1 MLRKISFSGTNSRK
15 GVSEMR
21 HQVFNR
27 IWSMVTLE
35 LSSPPLK
42 RMSSF
47 TAARIDNHSS
57 CPQIAQADSN
67 PQDSSFTT
75 SQIESVNAVVDDVV
89 GFSMKRKQP
98 YVSW

>member
-1 MLRKISFSGTNSRK
+1 MLRKISFSGTKSRK
-15 GVSEMR
+15 GVSEIR
-21 HQVFNR
+21 YQVFNR
-27 IWSMVTLE
+27 IWNMVTLD

-42 RMSSF
+42 RTSNF
-47 TAARIDNHSS
+47 IATRIDNHSS

-75 SQIESVNAVVDDVV
+75 SQIESVSAVFDYVV
-89 GFSMKRKQP
+89 GFSKKRKQP